1 MRILFFLLI
10 LANLLFFTWN
20 AGYIGS
26 PEGSGGEPER
36 LAQQVAPEKIRI
48 LTPEEA
54 RKVAAEA
61 KANPQA
67 CLEWGTFPVQEVEKV
82 TEALGT
88 LGLGERVSSR
98 KVDETAGWWV
108 YMASLGNKPNA
119 DKKVDELK
127 RLGVA
132 DFFIVQEEG
141 PNKFAISLG
150 VFRTEEA
157 ARNYLTT
164 LSGKGVKTAK
174 AEERETKVQKT
185 VFRLRGLDAG
195 ALAKLETIKK
205 DFPGHDTKECGPE
218 ERKLEEKKGDE
229 KKA

>member
-10 LANLLFFTWN
+10 LANLLFFAWN

-36 LAQQVAPEKIRI
+36 LAQQIAPEKIRI
-48 LTPEEA
+48 LNPDEA
-54 RKVAAEA
+54 RKAAADA

-88 LGLGERVSSR
+88 LGLGDRMSSR

-108 YMASLGNKPNA
+108 YMASLGTKPNA

-127 RLGVA
+127 RLGVT

-185 VFRLRGLDAG
+185 VFRLRGLDAA
-195 ALAKLETIKK
+195 ALAKLEAIKK